1 VAGVSPNQASP
12 ETILRVDLY
21 GTAVILDEFGNVIAR
36 GGSGVVIASQS
47 GHRLPGLS
55 PQQNRDRGELD
66 VAWTRVRSFDSIAR
80 PLARHRV
87 GHQPELFRRQLFR
100 FLALKAVSLVRLGLI
115 RLLLVRALRRHCGFL
130 LLRLLIDSHVV
141 LPDTKF

>member
-36 GGSGVVIASQS
+36 AGSGVVIASQS

-55 PQQNRDRGELD
+55 PAAEPG
-66 VAWTRVRSFDSIAR
+66 
-80 PLARHRV
+80 P
-87 GHQPELFRRQLFR
+87 RR
-100 FLALKAVSLVRLGLI
+100 
-115 RLLLVRALRRHCGFL
+115 
-130 LLRLLIDSHVV
+130 
-141 LPDTKF
+141 T